1 MRYLLGILL
10 LYVSILGAGDLIVK
24 ESRHSVS
31 ETMDRLISLVKD
43 KGLTVFDRI
52 DHRKGAQKAGMDMN
66 DEELLIFGNPRA
78 GTRIMLNDPKAG
90 LDLPMKILV
99 YRDFKGKTWI
109 VYRDPMALKKI
120 YNLDQCS
127 ILPKLQKAMDSLTK
141 KAAN

>member
-1 MRYLLGILL
+1 MKYLLGILL
-10 LYVSILGAGDLIVK
+10 LCVSMLGADDLIIK
-24 ESRHSVS
+24 ESRYSVS

-52 DHRKGAQKAGMDMN
+52 DHRKGAQKVGMDMN

-90 LDLPMKILV
+90 LDLPMKVLV
-99 YRDFKGKTWI
+99 YRDFKGKIWI

>member
-1 MRYLLGILL
+1 MKYLLGILL
-10 LYVSILGAGDLIVK
+10 LCVSMLGADDLIIK
-24 ESRHSVS
+24 ESRYSVS

-52 DHRKGAQKAGMDMN
+52 DHRKGAQKVGMDMN

-90 LDLPMKILV
+90 LDLPMKVLV

>member
-1 MRYLLGILL
+1 MKYLLGILL
-10 LYVSILGAGDLIVK
+10 LCVSMLGADDLIIK
-24 ESRHSVS
+24 ESRYSVS

-52 DHRKGAQKAGMDMN
+52 DHRKGAQKVGMDMN

-90 LDLPMKILV
+90 LDLPMKILI

>member
-1 MRYLLGILL
+1 MKYLLGILL
-10 LYVSILGAGDLIVK
+10 LCISMLGAGDLIIK

-31 ETMDRLISLVKD
+31 ETMDRLTSLVKD

-52 DHRKGAQKAGMDMN
+52 DHRKGAQKVGMDMN

-90 LDLPMKILV
+90 LDLPMKVLV